1 LPLGLVRGADRGDRR
16 GDCDHWDRLRRGKAD
31 PKTCPIPPNVRTGSA
46 RLQKSGRALGEEFIG
61 GVFEEE
67 AFEEVARVTRGEVAR
82 NAFEG
87 DVAAFA
93 YDAEREAMEE
103 RARS

>member
-1 LPLGLVRGADRGDRR
+1 MP
-16 GDCDHWDRLRRGKAD
+16 
-31 PKTCPIPPNVRTGSA
+31 PKVRTGSA
-46 RLQKSGRALGEEFIG
+46 RLQKSGRALGEEFVG

-67 AFEEVARVTRGEVAR
+67 AFEEVAHVTRGEVAR
-82 NAFEG
+82 NAFGEG

-103 RARS
+103 RARP